1 MRKLDIGTKVQF
13 RVGKEIFNGRISKQ
27 TSNLICTETYY
38 VHTFI
43 NTFLVN
49 IEDIIL

>member
-1 MRKLDIGTKVQF
+1 MRKVDIGTTVQF

-27 TSNLICTETYY
+27 TANLICVDSYY

>member
-1 MRKLDIGTKVQF
+1 MRKFDIGATVQF

-27 TSNLICTETYY
+27 TNNLLCIDSYF

-43 NTFLVN
+43 NTFLIN
-49 IEDIIL
+49 IDDFVL